1 MALILS
7 IVSII
12 VLYFLLKRKNKK
24 AVNIDK
30 DIEDKN
36 KSLVGKKIDQI
47 SSGDEIAQIE
57 GNIAEYNKQIESS
70 RKRMA
75 ENQKD
80 LEQAEIDLKAGVGSQ
95 DAILRIE
102 KDIEDDKEDIAE
114 LKKKEIAA
122 KKKLADLH

>member
-1 MALILS
+1 MALLIS

-36 KSLVGKKIDQI
+36 KSLVGKKINQN

>member
-1 MALILS
+1 MCLEQE
-7 IVSII
+7 
-12 VLYFLLKRKNKK
+12 NT
-24 AVNIDK
+24 
-30 DIEDKN
+30 
-36 KSLVGKKIDQI
+36 
-47 SSGDEIAQIE
+47 
-57 GNIAEYNKQIESS
+57 

-114 LKKKEIAA
+114 LKKKEITA
-122 KKKLADLH
+122 KKKLADLN

>member
-36 KSLVGKKIDQI
+36 KSLVGKKIDQN

>member
-7 IVSII
+7 ILSII

-47 SSGDEIAQIE
+47 SSADEIAQIE
-57 GNIAEYNKQIESS
+57 GYIAEYNKQIESS

-122 KKKLADLH
+122 KKKLADLN

>member
-24 AVNIDK
+24 SVNIDK

-36 KSLVGKKIDQI
+36 KSLVDKKIDQI
-47 SSGDEIAQIE
+47 SSADEIAQIE

-114 LKKKEIAA
+114 LKKKEITA
-122 KKKLADLH
+122 KKKLADLN